1 VQTAERLDRAVAEPA
16 RTTGLGWRELLVWL
30 AIVVPVVLI
39 AGMVALGEVIPP
51 LILFA
56 VIFLVGAFLARR
68 PGKPGPIL
76 LGVLAFALV
85 GMNAPFVL
93 PALAVPASTV
103 DFLLGSISTIAAIA
117 TLVASIAVLR
127 GSAPT
132 SRAPRAVAL
141 GVVGLIILMTGV
153 AVVARITYAEPVAA
167 SGDVRL
173 TTQDIEFVPATIS
186 ADAGAVTVFVTNE
199 DPTLHTFTIE
209 ELGVDLQI
217 PGGSDASVT
226 FDAEPGTYEFVCTP
240 HEGMGMTGTL
250 EVR

>member
-1 VQTAERLDRAVAEPA
+1 MQPAERLDRAVDEPG

-51 LILFA
+51 LIVFA
-56 VIFLVGAFLARR
+56 AIFLVGAFLARR
-68 PGKPGPIL
+68 PGKSGPIL
-76 LGVLAFALV
+76 LGIVAFVTV
-85 GMNAPFVL
+85 GLNAPFT
-93 PALAVPASTV
+93 VPAFVVPESTV
-103 DFLLGSISTIAAIA
+103 DFLLGTVSTIAGIA
-117 TLVASIAVLR
+117 TLIAAIGALR
-127 GSAPT
+127 SERSSA
-132 SRAPRAVAL
+132 APRAVAL
-141 GVVGLIILMTGV
+141 SVVGLIILMTGV

-167 SGDVRL
+167 SGDIRL
-173 TTQDIEFVPATIS
+173 TTQDIEFAPATIS
-186 ADAGAVTVFVTNE
+186 ADAGAVTVFVTNQ

-226 FDAEPGTYEFVCTP
+226 FDADPGTYDFVCVP
-240 HEGMGMTGTL
+240 HEDMEMTGTL